1 MSGRMVMFSDGDITF
16 MYRVGGIA
24 VHGGRLLVERDVRH
38 GFCFVP
44 GGRVE
49 YGESAV
55 EALARE
61 AREEFGEDVQIG
73 RLVIT
78 ADNLF
83 ELDGVRYQE
92 VGLYFLMEFASG
104 SGILAHE
111 GAFEAEEPGLQYQWL
126 PLDELEDAN
135 LQPAFL
141 IERVR
146 AIPRAAE
153 YIAHA
158 DP

>member
-1 MSGRMVMFSDGDITF
+1 MSGQMVMFSHGDLTF

-24 VHGGRLLVERDVRH
+24 VHGGRLLVERNVRND
-38 GFCFVP
+38 FCFVP

-73 RLVIT
+73 RLVIA

-83 ELDGVRYQE
+83 KLDGIRYQE
-92 VGLYFLMEFASG
+92 IGLYFLMQFATG
-104 SGILAHE
+104 SGILAHD
-111 GAFEAEEPGLQYQWL
+111 GAFEAEEPGLRYQWL

-146 AIPRAAE
+146 AIPQAAE
-153 YIAHA
+153 YITHA
-158 DP
+158 DL

>member
-1 MSGRMVMFSDGDITF
+1 MVMFSHGDLTF

-24 VHGGRLLVERDVRH
+24 VHGGRLLVERNVRND
-38 GFCFVP
+38 FCFVP

-73 RLVIT
+73 RLVIA

-83 ELDGVRYQE
+83 KLDGIRYQE
-92 VGLYFLMEFASG
+92 IGLYFLMQFATG
-104 SGILAHE
+104 SGILAHD
-111 GAFEAEEPGLQYQWL
+111 GAFEAEEPGLRYQWL

-146 AIPRAAE
+146 AIPQAAE
-153 YIAHA
+153 YITHA
-158 DP
+158 DL

>member
-1 MSGRMVMFSDGDITF
+1 MSGRMIMFSDGGLTF

-24 VHGGRLLVERDVRH
+24 VHGGRLLVERNVRLS
-38 GFCFVP
+38 FCFVP

-61 AREEFGEDVQIG
+61 AREEFGEDVHIG
-73 RLVIT
+73 RLVIA

-83 ELDGVRYQE
+83 ELDGIRYQE
-92 VGLYFLMEFASG
+92 IGLYFLMEFASG

-111 GAFEAEEPGLQYQWL
+111 GTFEAEEPGLQNQWL
-126 PLDELEDAN
+126 PLDELEAAN

-146 AIPRAAE
+146 AIPRATE
-153 YIAHA
+153 YIAHS
-158 DP
+158 DQ

>member
-1 MSGRMVMFSDGDITF
+1 MSGRMVMFSDGGLTF

-24 VHGGRLLVERDVRH
+24 VHGERLLVERNVRQ

-73 RLVIT
+73 RLVIA

-83 ELDGVRYQE
+83 ELDGIRYQE
-92 VGLYFLMEFASG
+92 IGLYFLMEFASG

-111 GAFEAEEPGLQYQWL
+111 GVFEAQEPGLRYQWL

-146 AIPRAAE
+146 AIPRATE
-153 YIAHA
+153 YITHT
-158 DP
+158 DQ

>member
-1 MSGRMVMFSDGDITF
+1 MSGRMIMFSDGGLTF

-24 VHGGRLLVERDVRH
+24 VHGGRLLVERNVRLS
-38 GFCFVP
+38 FCFVP

-49 YGESAV
+49 FGESAV

-61 AREEFGEDVQIG
+61 AREEFGEDVHIG
-73 RLVIT
+73 RLVIA

-83 ELDGVRYQE
+83 ELDGIRYQE
-92 VGLYFLMEFASG
+92 IGLYFLMEFATG

-111 GAFEAEEPGLQYQWL
+111 GVFEAEEPGLQYQWL

-146 AIPRAAE
+146 AIPRATE
-153 YIAHA
+153 YIAHS
-158 DP
+158 DQ